1 MWAGNHSLL
10 GATATIKR
18 QRLKEPSPRLRNTR
32 SCGGRP
38 QNPFKLY
45 DFSLVTLMALLY

>member
-1 MWAGNHSLL
+1 MWVGNESLL
-10 GATATIKR
+10 RVTATIKGVLPR
-18 QRLKEPSPRLRNTR
+18 EPSPRLHNTR
-32 SCGGRP
+32 SCGQTC